1 MKQEKTGRTPQ
12 ATTGPADPLS
22 KWVSIEWKELKS
34 LKVTFNLVGEVLV
47 KLFKEGHIDLSELS
61 KKIKGSI
68 LKNECDG
75 SSLPDDLKEE
85 AKNDRAI
92 VIKLRNNKIKVFDFE
107 KECTLSIPI
116 DSTFSRKFHEF
127 AKIIIQQ
134 AAA

>member
-1 MKQEKTGRTPQ
+1 MKQETTDRTPQ
-12 ATTGPADPLS
+12 AITRPADSLS
-22 KWVSIEWKELKS
+22 KWLSIEWKELKS
-34 LKVTFNLVGEVLV
+34 LKITFNLVGEVLV
-47 KLFKEGHIDLSELS
+47 KLFKQGQIDLSELS

-75 SSLPDDLKEE
+75 SSLPIDLKEE
-85 AKNDRAI
+85 AKNDRSI

-116 DSTFSRKFHEF
+116 ESTFSRKFHEF
-127 AKIIIQQ
+127 AKIIVQQ

>member
-1 MKQEKTGRTPQ
+1 MKQETTDRTPQ
-12 ATTGPADPLS
+12 AITRPADSLS
-22 KWVSIEWKELKS
+22 KWLSIEWEELKS
-34 LKVTFNLVGEVLV
+34 LKITFNLVGEVLV
-47 KLFKEGHIDLSELS
+47 KLFKQGQIDLSELS

-75 SSLPDDLKEE
+75 SSLPIDLKEE
-85 AKNDRAI
+85 AKNDRSI

-116 DSTFSRKFHEF
+116 ESTFSRKFHEF
-127 AKIIIQQ
+127 AKIIVQQ

>member
-1 MKQEKTGRTPQ
+1 MKQETTDRTPQ
-12 ATTGPADPLS
+12 AITRPADSLS
-22 KWVSIEWKELKS
+22 KWLSIEWEELKS

-47 KLFKEGHIDLSELS
+47 KLFKQGQIDLSELS

-75 SSLPDDLKEE
+75 SSLPIDLKEE
-85 AKNDRAI
+85 AKNDRSI

-116 DSTFSRKFHEF
+116 ESTFSKKFHEF
-127 AKIIIQQ
+127 SKIIVQQ

>member
-1 MKQEKTGRTPQ
+1 MKQETTDHTAQ
-12 ATTGPADPLS
+12 AITGPADPLS
-22 KWVSIEWKELKS
+22 KWMSIEWEELKS

-47 KLFKEGHIDLSELS
+47 KLFKAGKIDLSELS

-75 SSLPDDLKEE
+75 SSLPYDLKQE
-85 AKNDRAI
+85 AKNDRSI

-116 DSTFSRKFHEF
+116 ESTFSRKFHEF
-127 AKIIIQQ
+127 AKIIVQQ

>member
-1 MKQEKTGRTPQ
+1 MKQETTDRTPQ
-12 ATTGPADPLS
+12 AITRPADSLS
-22 KWVSIEWKELKS
+22 KWLSIEWEELKS

-47 KLFKEGHIDLSELS
+47 KLFKQGQIDLSELS

-75 SSLPDDLKEE
+75 SSLPIDLKEE
-85 AKNDRAI
+85 AKNDRSI

-116 DSTFSRKFHEF
+116 ESTFSRKFHEF
-127 AKIIIQQ
+127 AKIIVQQ

>member
-1 MKQEKTGRTPQ
+1 MKQETTDRTPQ
-12 ATTGPADPLS
+12 AITRPADSLS
-22 KWVSIEWKELKS
+22 KWLSIEWEELKS

-47 KLFKEGHIDLSELS
+47 KLFKQGQIDLSELS

-75 SSLPDDLKEE
+75 SSLPYDLKQE
-85 AKNDRAI
+85 AKNDRSI

-116 DSTFSRKFHEF
+116 ESTFSRKFHEF
-127 AKIIIQQ
+127 AKIIVQQ

>member
-1 MKQEKTGRTPQ
+1 MKQETTDRTPQ
-12 ATTGPADPLS
+12 AITRPADSLS
-22 KWVSIEWKELKS
+22 KWLSIEWEELKS
-34 LKVTFNLVGEVLV
+34 LKVTFNLVGVVLV
-47 KLFKEGHIDLSELS
+47 KLFKQGQIDLSELS

-75 SSLPDDLKEE
+75 SSLPIDLKEE
-85 AKNDRAI
+85 AKNDRSI

-116 DSTFSRKFHEF
+116 ESTFSRKFHEF
-127 AKIIIQQ
+127 AKIIVQQ